1 MFLSVSV
8 MRQEDGGL
16 LLGWWSYLDPS
27 TLVGCFLLAAGT
39 SGQPGGR
46 TLSGA
51 SPWLSVPL
59 YTQASSL
66 ETRAETVTEHSSLS
80 PCRSLWTHTHVCA
93 PSSWTLRTMVD
104 MNGTPCSCA
113 GVGACV
119 QIWLHL
125 IQCNQPCVFFPIRV
139 FVSLWKLNSS
149 L

>member
-1 MFLSVSV
+1 

-16 LLGWWSYLDPS
+16 LLRWWGYLDTS
-27 TLVGCFLLAAGT
+27 TLVGCFLLTTGT

-66 ETRAETVTEHSSLS
+66 EIGAETVTEHSSLNA
-80 PCRSLWTHTHVCA
+80 CRSHWTHTHAHV
-93 PSSWTLRTMVD
+93 PSSRTLRTMVD
-104 MNGTPCSCA
+104 MNGIPCSCA
-113 GVGACV
+113 GLGSCA
-119 QIWLHL
+119 QIWLQL
-125 IQCNQPCVFFPIRV
+125 IQCNQSCVFFPIWA